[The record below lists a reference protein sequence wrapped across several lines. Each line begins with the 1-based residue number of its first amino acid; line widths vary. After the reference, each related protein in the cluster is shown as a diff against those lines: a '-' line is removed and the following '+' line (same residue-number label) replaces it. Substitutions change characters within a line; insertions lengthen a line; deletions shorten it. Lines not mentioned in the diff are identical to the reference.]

1 VVVGVFDTLNR
12 PPRVTDISL
21 REGGS
26 TPRYAGPW
34 RARGRNPMVLT
45 YTSHP
50 SIMGPRRALLILCAA
65 LAMQSGC
72 SRDSSAPPKGAIP
85 FVLISIDTLRA
96 DRLNCYGYGKRKV
109 SPNIDA
115 LARDGILFEN
125 HISAAPWTIPAH
137 ISLLTSLWPSNHG
150 VTASLREIKA
160 AGNEFPVLAPSR
172 TTLAEI
178 LVAHGYSTAAFTAG
192 DTLDPVF
199 GYGQGFTLYRTN
211 MLKLHAEPVHEMEEW
226 VAEHGSEP
234 FFLFWHTFECHAP
247 YLGTRF
253 LQEVL
258 PSEQAATVRKAV
270 ERYAE
275 RLDHG
280 EVQVGRFKSI
290 LVHRDVF
297 ELPVL
302 EALYVGAV
310 ADTDDWVGVF
320 LGRLRELGLYDRSL
334 IVFTSDHG
342 EEFADRSPDAF
353 YNAHGHNLHR
363 EMVRVPLIVKLP
375 AQEAAGTRVA
385 ALSRAVDVMPTALD
399 VVGLPGTPQMQGTSL
414 RPLWESDAPESRTV
428 FVEALEDLNEEK
440 AIQTERYKYTVHI
453 GAESVAHRGRQH
465 IPASPQARR
474 LYDLEND
481 PGETNDLLQ
490 GLPVP
495 ESERV
500 AEELDRALREHLDE
514 QRPDSRP
521 GSIDAATVERLR
533 QLGYVE

>member
-1 VVVGVFDTLNR
+1 
-12 PPRVTDISL
+12 
-21 REGGS
+21 
-26 TPRYAGPW
+26 
-34 RARGRNPMVLT
+34 
-45 YTSHP
+45 
-50 SIMGPRRALLILCAA
+50 MGPRRALLILSALLAA
-65 LAMQSGC
+65 QLAC
-72 SRDSSAPPKGAIP
+72 SRGSSVPPKGAIP

-115 LARDGILFEN
+115 LARDGILFGN

-137 ISLLTSLWPSNHG
+137 MSLLTSLWPSNHG

-160 AGNEFPVLAPSR
+160 AGNRFPVLAPSR

-192 DTLDPVF
+192 DTLDPEF
-199 GYGQGFTLYRTN
+199 GYGQGFSLYRTN
-211 MLKLHAEPVHEMEEW
+211 MLKLHADAVGEMEQW
-226 VAEHGSEP
+226 VAGHASDP

-258 PSEQAATVRKAV
+258 PSEQAATVGEAV

-275 RLDHG
+275 RLHHG
-280 EVQVGRFKSI
+280 EVQVGRFRSI
-290 LVHRDVF
+290 LVHRNVF
-297 ELPVL
+297 ELDVL

-320 LGRLRELGLYDRSL
+320 VGKLRELGLYDRSL
-334 IVFTSDHG
+334 IIFTSDHG

-399 VVGLPGTPQMQGTSL
+399 VLGLAGTPQMQGSSL
-414 RPLWESDAPESRTV
+414 RSLWETDAPEPRTA
-428 FVEALEDLNEEK
+428 FVEALEDLREEK

-453 GAESVAHRGRQH
+453 GAESVARRGRQH
-465 IPASPQARR
+465 IPASPQSRC
-474 LYDLEND
+474 LYDIESD

-490 GLPVP
+490 GIPDP
-495 ESERV
+495 ESERA
-500 AEELDRALREHLDE
+500 AEELDRALRGHIGE

-521 GSIDAATVERLR
+521 ASIDPATVERLR